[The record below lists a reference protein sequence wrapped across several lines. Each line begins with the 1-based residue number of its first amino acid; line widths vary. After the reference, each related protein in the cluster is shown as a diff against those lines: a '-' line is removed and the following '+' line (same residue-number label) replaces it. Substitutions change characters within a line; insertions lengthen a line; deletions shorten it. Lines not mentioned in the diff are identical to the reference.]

1 MTRPVCVVVGV
12 GPGNGA
18 AFAKRF
24 HHEGYAVALLARSDE
39 FGKQLAS
46 GLSDARAYACDV
58 GDSASVERAFGV
70 LRQELGEPEVVIY
83 NAGSGVFGGLD
94 EVSAA
99 EFERSWRVNALGA
112 FLVAKHV
119 VPAMEL
125 AQRGALIFIGAT
137 ASRRGGAKTTAFAPA
152 KAAQRS
158 FAESLAR
165 QLGPKGIHV
174 AVIIL
179 DGVVDLPRT
188 RARMPDKPDAFF
200 IQPADVA
207 ATAAMLVAQPRSAWT
222 FELEARPF
230 GETW

>member
-1 MTRPVCVVVGV
+1 VVVGV

-24 HHEGYAVALLARSDE
+24 HHEGYAVALLARGDE
-39 FGKQLAS
+39 LSRQIAS

-58 GDSASVERAFGV
+58 GDAASVERTFAAI
-70 LRQELGEPEVVIY
+70 RSELGDPEVVVY
-83 NAGSGVFGGLD
+83 NAGSGVFGGFG
-94 EVSAA
+94 EVTAA
-99 EFERSWRVNALGA
+99 DFENAWRVNTLGA
-112 FLVAKHV
+112 FLVAKQV
-119 VPAMEL
+119 VPGMER
-125 AQRGALIFIGAT
+125 ARRGSLIFVGAT

-158 FAESLAR
+158 LAESLAR

-174 AVIIL
+174 ALIII

-188 RARMPDKPDAFF
+188 RARMPDKPDSFF
-200 IQPADVA
+200 VEPADVA
-207 ATAAMLVAQPRSAWT
+207 GTAAMLVAQPRSVWT